1 MNISKVFK
9 ELGPGLLY
17 AGAAVGV
24 SHLVQSTRAGAGY
37 GFDLLWVLII
47 ANILKYPFFEFAPRY
62 ANSTGK
68 SLVDGYDKIGKWALV
83 LYAMLT
89 ITTMFAITG
98 AVSLVTAGLF
108 GSLLGVNISIYTLT
122 VIILLLVMLV
132 LILGQFAVFES
143 VIKFIIVALAL
154 STVAAVAFA
163 FKTPLSGSQHF
174 DWTVTADVA
183 FLIAFIGWMPAPL
196 DVSVW
201 HSTWTEEKQKNLKEK
216 PSLKDTL
223 RDFNIG
229 YIGTAILAL
238 GFLSLG
244 AFVMYGSGESFSK
257 SGLKFSSQ
265 LINMY
270 TNSMGSWAYW
280 LIGIAA
286 LTTMLSTTITVLD
299 AYPRVMMA
307 TVEKLFPKAEKG
319 KKARE
324 TKKRS
329 YNFWMI
335 ITVVGTLI
343 LLLLFSRSMRFMV
356 DMATTISFV
365 TAPIL
370 ALLNYKTVTSK
381 IFKDKPPKWLIIY
394 AWIGM
399 ISLFLFTSFYLVWK
413 FL

>member
-1 MNISKVFK
+1 MNLSKIYK
-9 ELGPGLLY
+9 SLGPGLLY

-37 GFDLLWVLII
+37 GFDLIWILLL

-98 AVSLVTAGLF
+98 AVSLVTAGLL

-143 VIKFIIVALAL
+143 IIKFIIVALAL
-154 STVAAVAFA
+154 STVAAVALA
-163 FKTPLSGSQHF
+163 FKTPLSGNQHF
-174 DWTVTADVA
+174 DWTIATDVA

-201 HSTWTEEKQKNLKEK
+201 HSTWTEEKQKNLKK
-216 PSLKDTL
+216 KLSLKETL

-229 YIGTAILAL
+229 YIGTAILAI

-270 TNSMGSWAYW
+270 TNSLGSWAYW

-307 TVEKLFPKAEKG
+307 TVEKLMPKANRN
-319 KKARE
+319 KKA
-324 TKKRS
+324 KKIS
-329 YNFWMI
+329 YNFWMV

-399 ISLFLFTSFYLVWK
+399 LSLFLFTAFYLVWK
-413 FL
+413 FIL

>member
-1 MNISKVFK
+1 MNISKIYK
-9 ELGPGLLY
+9 SLGPGLLY

-37 GFDLLWVLII
+37 GFDLIWILLL

-68 SLVDGYDKIGKWALV
+68 SLVDGYHKIGKWALV

-98 AVSLVTAGLF
+98 AVSLVTAGLL

-143 VIKFIIVALAL
+143 IIKFIIVALAL
-154 STVAAVAFA
+154 STVAAVALA
-163 FKTPLSGSQHF
+163 FKTPLSGNQHF
-174 DWTVTADVA
+174 DWTIATDVA

-201 HSTWTEEKQKNLKEK
+201 HSTWTEEKQKNLKKK

-229 YIGTAILAL
+229 YIGTAILAI

-270 TNSMGSWAYW
+270 TNSLGSWAYW

-307 TVEKLFPKAEKG
+307 TVEKLMPKANRN
-319 KKARE
+319 KKA
-324 TKKRS
+324 KKIS
-329 YNFWMI
+329 YNFWMV

-399 ISLFLFTSFYLVWK
+399 LSLFLFTSFYLVWK
-413 FL
+413 FIL